1 MGDREVVTPEAPA
14 PGGSYSQGVIAGDFI
29 FTAGFG
35 PGDPGTGE
43 VRGSTV
49 YEQTRFA
56 LENVAAV
63 LASAGASLGDVVKVT
78 SHLSDLADFEE
89 YDRAFASA
97 FSKPFPART
106 TVGSRLAGILVEI
119 DVVAR
124 VPNPCAHGGSSGRRT
139 A

>member
-49 YEQTRFA
+49 Y
-56 LENVAAV
+56 
-63 LASAGASLGDVVKVT
+63 VKVT